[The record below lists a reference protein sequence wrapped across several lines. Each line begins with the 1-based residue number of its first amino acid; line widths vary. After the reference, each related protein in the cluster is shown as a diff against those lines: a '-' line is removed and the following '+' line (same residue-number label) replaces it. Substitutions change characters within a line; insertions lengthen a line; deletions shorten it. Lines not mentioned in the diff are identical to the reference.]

1 VNSAQRVRVIV
12 GEDQAF
18 VREGIVRVLD
28 DGDFEV
34 LGTASDARDLVRL
47 ADVYRPDVVVADIQM
62 PPDNSDDGLRAA
74 LAIRA
79 AQPGVGVLVLSQ
91 FLEDAYALALVAD
104 GAQGVGYLLK
114 EKVGDLRM
122 FTDAVRRVADG
133 GSVLD
138 PDVVARLVGRKRT
151 AGPLDNLT
159 PRERQ
164 VLALI
169 AEGRS
174 NAGIA
179 QQLTVTVAAIERHVT
194 RIFDKLGLNASSEGH
209 RRVLAVLKYL
219 HALPWPSDATVVRAR
234 RDGFPGLR
242 PGRRRVLAVPGSRT

>member
-1 VNSAQRVRVIV
+1 MPAPEQIRVVV
-12 GEDQAF
+12 GEDQPF
-18 VREGIVRVLD
+18 VREGIVHVLQ
-28 DGDFEV
+28 DGGFSV
-34 LGTASDARDLVRL
+34 VGTTADARELVRM
-47 ADVYRPDVVVADIQM
+47 ADVYHPDVVIADIQM
-62 PPDNSDDGLRAA
+62 PPDHADDGLRAA

-79 AQPGVGVLVLSQ
+79 ARPGAGVLVLSQ
-91 FLEDAYALALVAD
+91 FLEDRYAFDLVAD

-122 FTDAVRRVADG
+122 FADAVRRVADG

-138 PDVVARLVGRKRT
+138 PDVVARLVGRKRQ
-151 AGPLDNLT
+151 AGPLDELT

-179 QQLTVTVAAIERHVT
+179 HELVVTVAAIERHVT
-194 RIFDKLGLNASSEGH
+194 SIFDKLGLHASPEAH
-209 RRVLAVLKYL
+209 RRVLAVLTYL
-219 HALPWPSDATVVRAR
+219 RA
-234 RDGFPGLR
+234 
-242 PGRRRVLAVPGSRT
+242 

>member
-1 VNSAQRVRVIV
+1 VSPAQRVRVIV
-12 GEDQAF
+12 GEDQSF

-28 DGDFEV
+28 DADFEV
-34 LGTASDARDLVRL
+34 VGTATDARDLIRL
-47 ADVYRPDVVVADIQM
+47 ADAYRPDVVVTDIQM
-62 PPDNSDDGLRAA
+62 PPDHSDDGLRAA

-79 AQPGVGVLVLSQ
+79 AHPGMGVLVLSQ

-114 EKVGDLRM
+114 EKVGNLRI
-122 FTDAVRRVADG
+122 FTDAVRRVAEG

-138 PDVVARLVGRKRT
+138 PDVVARLVNRNRT
-151 AGPLDNLT
+151 AGPLDSLT

-164 VLALI
+164 VMALI

-179 QQLTVTVAAIERHVT
+179 QELLVTVAAIERHVT
-194 RIFDKLGLNASSEGH
+194 SIFDKLGLHASPEAH

-219 HALPWPSDATVVRAR
+219 HA
-234 RDGFPGLR
+234 
-242 PGRRRVLAVPGSRT
+242 

>member
-1 VNSAQRVRVIV
+1 VSPALRVRVIV
-12 GEDQAF
+12 GEDQSF
-18 VREGIVRVLD
+18 VREGIVSVLG

-34 LGTASDARDLVRL
+34 VGTAADARDLVRL
-47 ADVYRPDVVVADIQM
+47 ADAYRPDVVVTDIQM
-62 PPDNSDDGLRAA
+62 PPENSDDGLRAA

-79 AQPGVGVLVLSQ
+79 AHPGVGVLVLSQ

-114 EKVGDLRM
+114 EKVGDLRI
-122 FTDAVRRVADG
+122 FTDAVRRVAEG

-138 PDVVARLVGRKRT
+138 PDVVARLVNRNRT
-151 AGPLDNLT
+151 AGPLDSLT

-164 VLALI
+164 VMALI

-179 QQLTVTVAAIERHVT
+179 QELLVTVAAIERHVT
-194 RIFDKLGLNASSEGH
+194 SIFDKLGLHASPEAH

-219 HALPWPSDATVVRAR
+219 HA
-234 RDGFPGLR
+234 
-242 PGRRRVLAVPGSRT
+242 